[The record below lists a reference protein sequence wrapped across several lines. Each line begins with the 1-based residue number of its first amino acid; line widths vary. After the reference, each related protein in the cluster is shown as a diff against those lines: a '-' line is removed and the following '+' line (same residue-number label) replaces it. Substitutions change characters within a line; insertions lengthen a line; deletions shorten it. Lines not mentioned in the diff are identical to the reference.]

1 MEKLFLEE
9 NEMLIGLTG
18 VAQAGKDSF
27 FLLAKEY
34 FKSLN
39 IHCERIA
46 LADNLKNDLKS
57 FIKDKLDIDIFNHS
71 KEEKE
76 LIRDLMVAYGKIKR
90 QQTEGKYWTNLVKR
104 EIDQKTNHNTIIF
117 ITDIRYAYYPED
129 ELAWLR
135 TYENNC
141 LIHISRL
148 DKSGLIIPPRNQE
161 ECENDP
167 ILKKNADIK
176 LCWHTSDDNLLRVKE
191 AEEILKQ
198 IYEKYSRL

>member
-1 MEKLFLEE
+1 V
-9 NEMLIGLTG
+9 LIGLTG

-34 FKSLN
+34 FQSLN

-57 FIKDKLDIDIFNHS
+57 FIEDKLNINIFNHS

-90 QQTEGKYWTNLVKR
+90 QQTEGKYWTNLIKK
-104 EIDQKTNHNTIIF
+104 EIDQKIKDSTIVF
-117 ITDIRYAYYPED
+117 VTDIRYAYYPED

-135 TYENNC
+135 TYKNNC

-148 DKSGLIIPPRNQE
+148 DKNGLIIPPRNQE
-161 ECENDP
+161 EHENDP

-176 LCWHTSDDNLLRVKE
+176 LCWHTSEDILLRKKE
-191 AEEILKQ
+191 SEEILEK